1 MAEIVMADDG
11 IAFDGKTM
19 RLRPL
24 GGAETA
30 FVSLAEALAA
40 RGHRVTVCNNC
51 PEPGL
56 QFGVEWRPIAGGL
69 PGRADLYIANR
80 GDKLLLGM
88 RGRARRSLFWIH
100 NPAGYLLKLRYLWKL
115 ALARPAIVFSGPF
128 HLSSYPAWAPAGERV
143 VIPYGIGEAF
153 RSAEPAAA
161 PPPPRAIFTSNP
173 LRGLAWLLE
182 LWAARIHPGMPEAEL
197 HVFSGP
203 ATYGAAGDA
212 KRAAMMAVLERA
224 RSLGD
229 CGVVL
234 REPVAKSVLV
244 DELRQARV
252 LLYRGDPGET
262 FCLAVGEA
270 QAMGVPAVVQPI
282 AATPERVI
290 HDETGFVAR
299 DDNDFA
305 LQAVRLLADDA
316 LWTSQH
322 RAALAAQRRWGW
334 DDAAAAFE
342 KLIPA

>member
-1 MAEIVMADDG
+1 MADDG
-11 IAFDGKTM
+11 IAFDGKLL
-19 RLRPL
+19 RARPL

-51 PEPGL
+51 PEPGQ
-56 QFGVEWRPIAGGL
+56 QFGVDWRPIAAGL
-69 PGRADLYIANR
+69 PERADLYIANR
-80 GDKLLLGM
+80 GDKLLLTM
-88 RGRARRSLFWIH
+88 RGRARRTVFWIH

-115 ALARPAIVFSGPF
+115 ALTRPAIVFSGPF
-128 HLSSYPAWAPAGERV
+128 HRSSYPDWAPGGERV
-143 VIPYGIGEAF
+143 TIPYGIGEIF
-153 RSAEPAAA
+153 RVAEPAGA

-182 LWAARIHPGMPEAEL
+182 LWAGRIHPGLPTAEL

-203 ATYGAAGDA
+203 STYGAAGDA

-224 RSLGD
+224 KSLSD

-270 QAMGVPAVVQPI
+270 QAMGLPAVVQPI

-290 HDETGFVAR
+290 HEATGFVAG

-305 LQAVRLLADDA
+305 AHAVRLLADDA
-316 LWTSQH
+316 LWSAQH
-322 RAALAAQRRWGW
+322 LAALERQRRWGW
-334 DDAAAAFE
+334 DDAAQAFE